1 MKTRIDHNN
10 IILISKNKTFNKIY
24 IWSFIS
30 WSWYVLY
37 LLILIFLIFFSKMIK
52 NTKILKLQQNFR
64 KIKETN
70 EKETRN
76 EKYGKIKYKTFW
88 WILIWQEEEYQL

>member
-1 MKTRIDHNN
+1 
-10 IILISKNKTFNKIY
+10 
-24 IWSFIS
+24 
-30 WSWYVLY
+30 
-37 LLILIFLIFFSKMIK
+37 MIK